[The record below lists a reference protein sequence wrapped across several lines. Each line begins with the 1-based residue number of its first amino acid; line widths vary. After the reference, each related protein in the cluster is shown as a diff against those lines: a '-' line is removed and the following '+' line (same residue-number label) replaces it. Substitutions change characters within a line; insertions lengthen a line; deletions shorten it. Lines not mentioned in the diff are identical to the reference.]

1 MTTEE
6 AHPHKNVYPAL
17 IKELFDF
24 NSPETYRRHLHEVWG
39 VYLMYLE
46 QSGYR
51 YDFTEIAESMY
62 FLINFLQWAD
72 LEMRRDPCCP
82 FESKQAEADLNPA
95 KGT

>member
-6 AHPHKNVYPAL
+6 ARPAKKCL
-17 IKELFDF
+17 SCLKELFDF

-39 VYLMYLE
+39 IYLMYLE

-62 FLINFLQWAD
+62 FLINFLQEAD
-72 LEMRRDPCCP
+72 EVMKKDHSRP
-82 FESKQAEADLNPA
+82 FEPKKAEADLNPA
-95 KGT
+95 KSI